1 MSIGVGDTNT
11 QGTSS
16 GGIQSTPT
24 YLGTDAGQALNPGMI
39 SQLLQQYMTNQQG
52 QTGAN
57 NNLYGGAGYDPT
69 GQNGSQSPGGGLVGT
84 YQGLQ
89 NNPWQTGPN
98 GATEADALGSY
109 NWMSS
114 GDQTAP
120 ESQVYGA
127 QGNMAG
133 GPFGAGGVEDPN
145 NPGQTL
151 QGEGSQ
157 FNQGLMGGQQS
168 ALEQG
173 ATSGYQGFANGPNA
187 QEQGLYGAT
196 GQAAGPTANQA
207 SLYGTTGNLAGPTAN
222 QSSLYGT
229 TGAFGSTPGKD
240 LQGAES
246 VYNQETGPNAGYD
259 AATKEAM
266 TREST
271 SAVRSPF
278 EQARDRMLRGAAA
291 RGNVGSTQGAE
302 IQMANNEAGALG
314 DAASKNQIAQ
324 AQEAIR
330 QKETGAAGL
339 QGTQGISNAQQEAA
353 IASQAGQ
360 NTQLANQALGSANA
374 QAGQNTQLAG
384 QRQAALNSQAGQNAQ
399 LAGQKLAG
407 TQGLASMGSAQR
419 GQQALGASNQASLAA
434 AGTAQKQAALNA
446 QNLQNQQQRAT
457 QLAGTQGKAGMFN
470 TMAQR
475 QAGAT
480 AGLQGLYGTGQ
491 QVAAGQQA
499 GAANLGTQKA
509 QDSTV
514 FGNQNN
520 TGTGNWSL

>member
-57 NNLYGGAGYDPT
+57 SNLYGGAGYDPT
-69 GQNGSQSPGGGLVGT
+69 GKNGSMSPGGGLVGQ

-98 GATEADALGSY
+98 GDAETDALGAY
-109 NWMSS
+109 DWMGS
-114 GDQTAP
+114 GARSDP

-133 GPFGAGGVEDPN
+133 GPFGAGGVADPN

-173 ATSGYQGFANGPNA
+173 ATGGYQDFANGPNA

-196 GQAAGPTANQA
+196 GQA
-207 SLYGTTGNLAGPTAN
+207 AGPTAN

-259 AATKEAM
+259 AATKGAM
-266 TREST
+266 TRESMNAT
-271 SAVRSPF
+271 RSPF
-278 EQARDRMLRGAAA
+278 EQARDRTLRSAAA

-314 DAASKNQIAQ
+314 DSAAKNQIAQ

-330 QKETGAAGL
+330 QRESGAAGL

-360 NTQLANQALGSANA
+360 NTQLANQ
-374 QAGQNTQLAG
+374 
-384 QRQAALNSQAGQNAQ
+384 RQAALNSQAGQNAQ

-407 TQGLASMGSAQR
+407 TQGLASMGAAQR
-419 GQQALGASNQASLAA
+419 GQQALGASNQANLAA

-480 AGLQGLYGTGQ
+480 AGLQGLYNTGQ

-509 QDSTV
+509 QDTTA